1 MVKEESPFGPRLLA
15 VVILVAAFVAALAC
29 NTGNNTDTTPTRAT
43 LAQVELGAP
52 GGPVTSNVPFNI
64 DVHARSIG
72 FSALHHTKVR
82 MVLPNPF
89 LVDSAE
95 VTSGGGTVTFTNG
108 AAGSVVEYDFG
119 TIDRLAQSSGTL
131 HVRGVIGQTENNV
144 RGTISAELTADEVRA
159 GDAEA
164 SVDITIQQ

>member
-1 MVKEESPFGPRLLA
+1 VKEESPFGPRVLA
-15 VVILVAAFVAALAC
+15 MVILVAAFVAALAC
-29 NTGNNTDTTPTRAT
+29 NSGNNTDTTPTRGS

-64 DVHARSIG
+64 DVHARSLG
-72 FSALHHTKVR
+72 FSVLHNSKVR
-82 MVLPNPF
+82 MVLPHPF

-95 VTSGGGTVTFTNG
+95 VTSGGGTVTFSNL

-119 TIDRLAQSSGTL
+119 SIDRLAQSSGTL
-131 HVRGVIGQTENNV
+131 HVRGVLGPTENNV
-144 RGTISAELTADEVRA
+144 RGTVSAELTADEVRA

-164 SVDITIQQ
+164 SVDITVQQ